1 MESLSP
7 PSVVQKVKEYKLE
20 SEDKIF
26 KIKLSL
32 SSNIIIEI
40 HELNK
45 IQGSFYI
52 KEFSLDELVKISRG
66 FKICENINEAY
77 EILEDIFEAK
87 KYSIKLKEDN
97 SITLNINVFLP
108 GGRTQSAELSL
119 NKKEINKNVLIEE
132 LVKKVNTLEEE
143 NKKLKEEISE
153 IKEWKNKIEKLFKEE
168 IEKKEYYEKLLTK
181 GIDSKIIDNNN
192 DLNFLV
198 NRLINNDQIL
208 KQKKINFNLLY
219 RATRDG
225 DNFNDFH
232 SRVDNKNSTLT
243 IIKTTSGSKFGVFLE
258 IPFKQTGKSIVD
270 EKSFIFSLDLKK
282 IYNSKKG
289 EVVLN
294 DYTANQG
301 TILDLNFQPISICNN
316 CLSNNNSYTNTQSN
330 VSNRF
335 SGFERDYELN
345 NNQKNF
351 TVTEM
356 ETYQIYFN

>member
-66 FKICENINEAY
+66 FKVCENINDAY

-97 SITLNINVFLP
+97 SLILNINVFLP

-132 LVKKVNTLEEE
+132 LVQKVNTLEEQ
-143 NKKLKEEISE
+143 NKKLKQEISE

-168 IEKKEYYEKLLTK
+168 IEKKEFFEKL

-258 IPFKQTGKSIVD
+258 VSFKQTGNSIVD
-270 EKSFIFSLDLKK
+270 DKSFIFSLDLKK
-282 IYNSKKG
+282 IYNSIKG
-289 EVVLN
+289 CYVFIDHNINNNYGYFLN
-294 DYTANQG
+294 LYY
-301 TILDLNFQPISICNN
+301 QPIRISIN
-316 CLSNNNSYTNTQSN
+316 CLSNNKSYTENKSSASN
-330 VSNRF
+330 SF
-335 SGFERDYELN
+335 LGFERDYELN

-356 ETYQIYFN
+356 ETYQICFN

>member
-7 PSVVQKVKEYKLE
+7 PSVVQKVKEYKLD

-52 KEFSLDELVKISRG
+52 KAFSLDELVKISRV
-66 FKICENINEAY
+66 FTICQNINDAY

-168 IEKKEYYEKLLTK
+168 IEKKEKIEKF

-225 DNFNDFH
+225 DNSNDFH

-258 IPFKQTGKSIVD
+258 IPFKQTGNFIVD
-270 EKSFIFSLDLKK
+270 DKSFIFSLDLKK

-289 EVVLN
+289 QYVLN
-294 DYTANQG
+294 DYTANKG
-301 TILDLNFQPISICNN
+301 TILDLYYQPISICNN